1 MSIKSHY
8 KIIISIIIVIV
19 LISSAVIYFYP
30 HNDTQYYNNGRNIT
44 LRYFNND
51 NTRLI
56 PNHYHV
62 SSYYNSDGRSVYLNT
77 SVEPLA
83 YNISAVDFSCA
94 CMPVNMTGSTV
105 NAKYVYVT
113 VTGSDTCVIYGHY
126 NGTVRKKYTVNQ
138 NTARLNYSSNMCF
151 IVKVI
156 GIYGYLNDN
165 YYNFTV
171 KVSAGKLYDI
181 YYIDA
186 HEESA
191 VYGFMAYHNSSMPDK
206 NLSCNIIAY
215 DSNNSEFYDVHI
227 IDGYYYFFVDRES
240 NYSFYYFDNGALHPL
255 NVYTNYA
262 KANNNYVI
270 TGNNIESIHLEFM
283 NPM

>member
-1 MSIKSHY
+1 M
-8 KIIISIIIVIV
+8 IIAIIIVVILV
-19 LISSAVIYFYP
+19 SSLTIYFYP
-30 HNDTQYYNNGRNIT
+30 HNDTEYYNNGRSIT

-51 NTRLI
+51 NTWLI

-62 SSYYNSDGRSVYLNT
+62 SSYYNSDGRYVYLNT

-83 YNISAVDFSCA
+83 YNISAEDFSCA

-113 VTGSDTCVIYGHY
+113 VTGSDTCVIYGGHY

-156 GIYGYLNDN
+156 GIYSYLNDN
-165 YYNFTV
+165 YYNYTV

-186 HEESA
+186 QEESA
-191 VYGFMAYHNSSMPDK
+191 VYGHVDYTGTG
-206 NLSCNIIAY
+206 NIDRANGEFIMENE
-215 DSNNSEFYDVHI
+215 NNSHMNIVDVHS
-227 IDGYYYFFVDRES
+227 GSYYYFVHPDTGYRI
-240 NYSFYYFDNGALHPL
+240 YSIKNSTLKQIGTIG
-255 NVYTNYA
+255 NKTISSGGS
-262 KANNNYVI
+262 KCYVI
-270 TGNNIESIHLEFM
+270 YSDDL
-283 NPM
+283 